1 MHSSCHGRH
10 GSAPGRTR
18 LLQSLEVL
26 PVIEVSPLHLR
37 RVVVPFPLFALSL
50 SVWVSSGCAGGYALL
65 KREGHGTEPPAWHS
79 PAKQADRTALDR
91 WSSAVGPPVIVRR
104 NSTRA
109 IARPRTLI
117 VVSWN
122 IDVGRGNVAALMA
135 ELRGQAPDVPIV
147 FLLQEAFRKGPDVP
161 ATAPVSARFAGRLGD
176 DGSSPDRDT
185 IESTA
190 DRCGLDLYYVPSMR
204 NGEPSRSDEDRGN
217 AILSSLVLTDYDA
230 IELPFE
236 RQRRVAVAA
245 TISGGASRADQWQL
259 RLVSA
264 HLDNLAGP
272 KRGWFVAA
280 ELARVRQVRGLVQ
293 YVGTQNSVVLGGDFN
308 TWAGFDE
315 RAYRE
320 AVLAFPDT
328 AVTDRRPTFKGR
340 MRLDHLF
347 FRLNDGWKSEF
358 RRANSRY
365 GSDHFPL
372 IATIALP

>member
-1 MHSSCHGRH
+1 M
-10 GSAPGRTR
+10 
-18 LLQSLEVL
+18 QVL
-26 PVIEVSPLHLR
+26 PVSQVSPLHLR
-37 RVVVPFPLFALSL
+37 RVVAPFPLLAFSLSL
-50 SVWVSSGCAGGYALL
+50 CVSASCAGGYALT
-65 KREGHGTEPPAWHS
+65 KRDGSGIEPPAWYS
-79 PAKQADRTALDR
+79 PTNAADRTSLDR

-104 NSTRA
+104 NSAHA
-109 IARPRTLI
+109 IWRPRALI

-122 IDVGRGNVAALMA
+122 INVGRGDVAALTA
-135 ELRGQAPDVPIV
+135 ELRAKAPDVPV
-147 FLLQEAFRKGPDVP
+147 VLLLQEAFRKGPEVP
-161 ATAPVSARFAGRLGD
+161 PAVPVSARFAGRLGD
-176 DGSSPDRDT
+176 DSVSDREE
-185 IESTA
+185 IEATA
-190 DRCGLDLYYVPSMR
+190 NRCGLDLYYVPSMR

-217 AILSSLVLTDYDA
+217 AILSSLVLSDYDA

-245 TISGGASRADQWQL
+245 TISGGSSHDDQWQL

-264 HLDNLAGP
+264 HLDNLVGP
-272 KRGWFVAA
+272 KRVWFAAA
-280 ELARVRQVRGLVQ
+280 ELARARQVRGLLE

-320 AVLAFPDT
+320 AARAFPDT
-328 AVTDRRPTFKGR
+328 DLADRRPTFKGH

-347 FRLNDGWKSEF
+347 FRLNDGWKGEF
-358 RRANSRY
+358 RRAESSY